1 MSIPPWTGY
10 LPANRRLKAH
20 LAALAALLP
29 ALAAAT
35 GCAQS
40 KSWKGGDACT
50 EIGRIHQRLQE
61 LDAEEQRLEGKTPA
75 SDEESETLSRMVGR
89 LHEERKDLRRKS
101 EELKA
106 ECDPQD
112 TRELDDERRR
122 RMEP

>member
-1 MSIPPWTGY
+1 MSLPPWTGY
-10 LPANRRLKAH
+10 HPAHRRLRTH

-40 KSWKGGDACT
+40 KSWKGGDACS
-50 EIGRIHQRLQE
+50 EIGRIQQRLQE

-75 SDEESETLSRMVGR
+75 SDEESETLANMIAR
-89 LHEERKDLRRKS
+89 LHEEKRDLQRKS
-101 EELKA
+101 EELKV